1 MRLLLIFM
9 VRYILRLV
17 YSSDIKA
24 LFFLWGKML
33 AIPYA
38 AKVYFCFFDTKW
50 EQHARLAIFG
60 YLLYNT
66 YGMNNNSE
74 CLFVGTSRR
83 HYKEFTRAFE
93 K

>member
-1 MRLLLIFM
+1 
-9 VRYILRLV
+9 
-17 YSSDIKA
+17 
-24 LFFLWGKML
+24 ML

-38 AKVYFCFFDTKW
+38 ATVDFCFLLFDNKW
-50 EQHARLAIFG
+50 HHDARLAIFG

-74 CLFVGTSRR
+74 CLFVRASHR
-83 HYKEFTRAFE
+83 HAKDFRRAFE

>member
-1 MRLLLIFM
+1 
-9 VRYILRLV
+9 
-17 YSSDIKA
+17 
-24 LFFLWGKML
+24 ML

-38 AKVYFCFFDTKW
+38 DKVDFCFLLFDTKW
-50 EQHARLAIFG
+50 HQYASLAIFG

-74 CLFVGTSRR
+74 CLFVGATQR
-83 HYKEFTRAFE
+83 HYTDFRRVFE